1 MHVKANCKHF
11 TWKKSLIIDMNKIN
25 QNILR
30 QPFCDLGK
38 INRYLSCPKN
48 CKWYEKWIFTNGKNE
63 L

>member
-1 MHVKANCKHF
+1 MHMHVKANCKHF

-48 CKWYEKWIFTNGKNE
+48 CKWYEK
-63 L
+63 